1 MNMWIFCYYRNVI
14 RNINYINSIYTV
26 ILSLNINNIKI
37 NNVILNL
44 NDINVNTH

>member
-26 ILSLNINNIKI
+26 ILNINNIKI
-37 NNVILNL
+37 NTVILNL